1 MRPRRCRWQTADT
14 SSRRAGSSK
23 RGRPKPCSKVPTFS
37 GHTSGSDA
45 SCDVGHAPR
54 RRRVRAAAGVY
65 PLLAALTIAGCAVG
79 PVGEQ
84 HVVGVVKLAADL
96 PLSGDDAPDG
106 IPVKNAVELAV
117 KKVGLVCGAASHTD
131 ACVTL
136 QLVTYDDV
144 IKGIHDP
151 AQGAKNIRSLVADDR
166 VVGLVGPLYDSLAR
180 SELPA
185 ANGAGLAMISP
196 ANTDECLTQEPPDGH
211 CQGLAARLRSGGGNN
226 YFRVV
231 TTQLTEGVAGA
242 DFAYQTLARR
252 RAFVLKDQTAF
263 GEASAT
269 QFADRFSKDGGTVV
283 NAADVVA
290 SQPSTTSGP
299 ASSTQR
305 ARRLGADVIYFA
317 GSDVQTAA
325 AVRMEMGAQMPDVPL
340 IGTDRLANSLF
351 AKLAGAHAR
360 GSYYTLVG
368 AYPPRIGRASAFLGE
383 YRNTYGQGASGLS
396 LQAFDAT
403 NLLIDA
409 IARAIDAAGTA
420 RHKPGPARACTR
432 PA

>member
-14 SSRRAGSSK
+14 SSRRVGSSR
-23 RGRPKPCSKVPTFS
+23 RGRPRPCSKVLTFS
-37 GHTSGSDA
+37 GPTSA
-45 SCDVGHAPR
+45 SSASVW
-54 RRRVRAAAGVY
+54 
-65 PLLAALTIAGCAVG
+65 PLLAALTIAGCTVG
-79 PVGEQ
+79 PLGGK
-84 HVVGVVKLAADL
+84 HVVGIVKLGADL

-106 IPVKNAVELAV
+106 IPVKNAVQLAI
-117 KKVGLVCGAASHTD
+117 KKAGLVCGAASHTD

-299 ASSTQR
+299 ASSAQR

-325 AVRMEMGAQMPDVPL
+325 AVRMEMGALMPDVPL
-340 IGTDRLANSLF
+340 IGTDRLTNSLF